1 MGTVISFP
9 AVERTARASRASV
22 ERPESATVIIL
33 PVIRI
38 ERYIEEPTDTVA
50 PEASS
55 GPRRR
60 RRRRATR
67 S

>member
-1 MGTVISFP
+1 MGTVIRFP
-9 AVERTARASRASV
+9 DAW
-22 ERPESATVIIL
+22 RPAHNEKIGGKRSESASIIIL

-38 ERYIEEPTDTVA
+38 ERQFDGP
-50 PEASS
+50 S
-55 GPRRR
+55 GELDPGTSRSGRR

>member
-1 MGTVISFP
+1 MGAVIRFP
-9 AVERTARASRASV
+9 LEERMADGRRVGLSEPASI
-22 ERPESATVIIL
+22 IIL

-38 ERYIEEPTDTVA
+38 ERHVDEPTGS
-50 PEASS
+50 P
-55 GPRRR
+55 GPGKSAGRR